1 MTQADTVTIRRAQ
14 TSDLPRLVEIFNH
27 YVLHGHVSF
36 GTDLHTVESRT
47 PWFETFGL
55 GRYQM
60 FVAET
65 ADGIAGCTYTSRY
78 RPTPAF
84 DFTVETSI
92 YLHPERRR
100 SGLGSRLYTA
110 LFEAL
115 ETQPVHL
122 AVAGIAL
129 PNPGSIALH
138 KRFGFVEVGTFEDYA
153 RKHDTWISSTW
164 FQKRLPGAS
173 GRTGQV

>member
-1 MTQADTVTIRRAQ
+1 MTQGETLTIRRAEA
-14 TSDLPRLVEIFNH
+14 SDLPHLVEIFNH
-27 YVLHGHVSF
+27 YVDHGHVSF

-47 PWFETFGL
+47 PWFEAFGA
-55 GRYQM
+55 GRYQLL
-60 FVAET
+60 VAEH
-65 ADGIAGCTYTSRY
+65 AGGIAGCTYSSRY

-100 SGLGSRLYTA
+100 TGFGSSLYAA

-115 ETQPVHL
+115 ESQPVHL

-138 KRFGFVEVGTFEDYA
+138 KRFGFVEVGTFEEYA

-164 FQKRLPGAS
+164 FQKRLPGAA
-173 GRTGQV
+173 GLRGQA